1 MKKKLLTFLGLT
13 ALTIGLAACGGNDD
27 KASEN
32 SNVLK
37 VGASPTPH
45 GEILEHIKPKLAEE
59 GIELEIVEFQ
69 DYILPNKALSLGEID
84 ANYFQHIP
92 YFEQAVKDNGYDFE
106 NAGSVHI
113 ELMAFYSQT
122 LKDVKDVKNG
132 ATVLVSNSSTDWG
145 RVITILQNAGLVK
158 VKDGVDLLTATFD
171 DIAENPKNLKFKYD
185 VNPEL
190 LTTAY
195 KNNEAD
201 LIAINANFAETIGL
215 APEKDGVLVEK
226 NNSPYANIVAI
237 NAKDKD
243 SEKIQKLM
251 DALHDEETQA
261 WIKEKWNGKIMSV
274 SE

>member
-1 MKKKLLTFLGLT
+1 MKKKILTFIGLA
-13 ALTIGLAACGGNDD
+13 ALTIGLAACGSND
-27 KASEN
+27 KYSKEE
-32 SNVLK
+32 NVLK

-45 GEILEHIKPKLAEE
+45 AEILEHVKPKLAKE
-59 GIELEIVEFQ
+59 GIDLQIVEFQ

-92 YFEQAVKDNGYDFE
+92 YFEQAVKDNGYDFT
-106 NAGSVHI
+106 NAGAVHI
-113 ELMAFYSQT
+113 ELMAFYSQS
-122 LKDVKDVKNG
+122 LKDINELKDG

-171 DIAENPKNLKFKYD
+171 DIDENPKHLKFKYD

-215 APEKDGVLVEK
+215 APEKDGILVEK
-226 NNSPYANIVAI
+226 NNSPYANIVAV
-237 NAKDKD
+237 NTKNKDD
-243 SEKIQKLM
+243 EKIKKLM
-251 DALHDEETQA
+251 AALHDEETQT
-261 WIKEKWNGKIMSV
+261 WIKEKWNGKIMPIV
-274 SE
+274 E

>member
-1 MKKKLLTFLGLT
+1 MKKILSLIGLT
-13 ALTIGLAACGGNDD
+13 IFTVALAACGGKETSKED
-27 KASEN
+27 
-32 SNVLK
+32 NVLK

-45 GEILEHIKPKLAEE
+45 AEILEHIKPKLKEE
-59 GIELEIVEFQ
+59 GVELEIVEFQ
-69 DYILPNKALSLGEID
+69 DYILPNKALSLNEID

-92 YFEQAVKDNGYDFE
+92 YFEQAVKDNGYDFT

-113 ELMAFYSQT
+113 ELMAFYSQS
-122 LKDVKDVKNG
+122 LKDIKDLKDG

-171 DIAENPKNLKFKYD
+171 DITENPKKLSFKYD

-190 LTTAY
+190 MTTAY

-201 LIAINANFAETIGL
+201 LIAINANFAETLGL
-215 APEKDGVLVEK
+215 APEEDGVLVEE
-226 NNSPYANIVAI
+226 NNSPYANIVAV
-237 NAKDKD
+237 NTSDKD

-251 DALHDEETQA
+251 DALTDEETQT
-261 WIKEKWNGKIMSV
+261 WIKEKWNGKVIPV
-274 SE
+274 TK